1 MVAHSPG
8 KWEIRVRV
16 PAEQSKG
23 ETGPRRASPPVLIAL
38 REPLPIDR
46 TRMRSNGQEEKVI
59 LKNVN
64 GRFRPFK
71 VSAILGPSGAGKTS
85 LLNILT
91 CNRCCEW
98 DNVVNEEVVG
108 VREEGV
114 AGRDGARSNIFPGDH
129 QSCVRPWLGLVFRID
144 RWAGVQGNVTVN
156 GQSWNRSQFRRLCCY
171 ITQEFAMMELL
182 TVRET
187 LQIAANLKLPGKIW
201 CAKRKVQKIKL
212 MRSSSC
218 LLILKKEQKTQ
229 VRYLSGGE
237 KKRLSIGVELITNP
251 PVMFFDEPTSGLD
264 SSASLMV
271 MEHLQ
276 SLAQTGITVVVVIHQ
291 LSFQCF
297 QYCDDVLLLSCGRS
311 LFNGPANTLADTFA
325 TLGYH
330 CPPFFNIAEFAV
342 EVANMKPDQVKH
354 LVDNAQ
360 EFYRGR
366 SGDFFSELARRS
378 LKGVGDDPTS
388 EMSPMLIGEDK
399 HHKITIQRQSS
410 SNIQG
415 YPIST
420 FAQFC
425 ILFKRCTLCINR
437 DLSKQLSTLEDLNL
451 VMAQVSQHL
460 PYQTLIRWC
469 DAIRWAGVQGNVT
482 VNGQSWNRSQFRRLC
497 CYITQE
503 FAMMELLTVR
513 ETLQIAANLKL
524 PGKIWCAKRKV
535 QIEDKV
541 DEILELLILKKEQKT
556 QVRYLSGG
564 EKKRLSIG
572 VELITNPPV
581 MFFDEPTSGLD
592 SSASLMVMEHLQSL
606 AQTGITVVVVIHQ
619 PSSRCFQYCDDVLL
633 LSCGRSLFN
642 GPANTLADTFA
653 TLGYHCPP
661 FFNIAEFAVEVAN
674 MKPDQV
680 KHLVDNAQEFYR
692 GRSGDFFSELARRS
706 LKGVGDDPTSE
717 MSASHV
723 DRRRQASQNHHPKT
737 KFLQHSRL
745 PNLHIRSVL
754 HLKNTQK
761 NNTQNTTKHPTQT
774 THTHTQKP
782 HVDKKTSITKSPS
795 KDKFSTFKV
804 TNLHIRSEKTSI
816 TKSPSKD
823 KVPPTFKVTRSPH
836 SLSSEKTSITKSPSK
851 DIVPPTF
858 KVTQSPH
865 SLSSEKTSITKSP
878 SKDIVPPTFKVTQS
892 PHSPVLYI
900 LYLYY
905 SRGQS
910 HVDRRRQASQ
920 NTTKTPHTN
929 PPTPTTKK
937 KITIQRQSSSNIQGY
952 PISTFAQFCILF
964 KRCTLCINRD
974 LQLSRVRLTTHAV
987 VSLLL
992 GILFYNFGTDAS
1004 KVYGNFSFIFF
1015 NVLFVF
1021 FATSMPTICTFPKE
1035 ADVFLREQSNN
1046 WYPIRAYYFAK
1057 ILADLPLQILCPTI
1071 FVAVGWYMT
1080 GQPLVLY
1087 RFGMLWLVS
1096 VLVAVLAQ
1104 TIGNACGAALTV
1116 ETALFIV
1123 PSSTIPVLLLSGFF
1137 VTMKDLYAPFQVLAE
1152 FSYFKFAFEAACQS
1166 VFGYD
1171 RPKLACSQPYCHYKQ
1186 LSKFLHDIGMSDF
1199 TFWHN
1204 IVCLATW
1211 IFVMQL
1217 FLYILL
1223 RWRVSQAKV

>member
-1 MVAHSPG
+1 MFNIFKQIASSTRSDMEATQPTHVVL
-8 KWEIRVRV
+8 EFRDLCY
-16 PAEQSKG
+16 
-23 ETGPRRASPPVLIAL
+23 SPP
-38 REPLPIDR
+38 
-46 TRMRSNGQEEKVI
+46 GQEEKEI

-91 CNRCCEW
+91 CNR
-98 DNVVNEEVVG
+98 
-108 VREEGV
+108 
-114 AGRDGARSNIFPGDH
+114 
-129 QSCVRPWLGLVFRID
+129 
-144 RWAGVQGNVTVN
+144 WAGVQGNVTVN
-156 GQSWNRSQFRRLCCY
+156 GQPWNRSQF
-171 ITQEFAMMELL
+171 
-182 TVRET
+182 
-187 LQIAANLKLPGKIW
+187 
-201 CAKRKVQKIKL
+201 
-212 MRSSSC
+212 S
-218 LLILKKEQKTQ
+218 
-229 VRYLSGGE
+229 
-237 KKRLSIGVELITNP
+237 
-251 PVMFFDEPTSGLD
+251 
-264 SSASLMV
+264 
-271 MEHLQ
+271 
-276 SLAQTGITVVVVIHQ
+276 
-291 LSFQCF
+291 
-297 QYCDDVLLLSCGRS
+297 
-311 LFNGPANTLADTFA
+311 
-325 TLGYH
+325 
-330 CPPFFNIAEFAV
+330 
-342 EVANMKPDQVKH
+342 
-354 LVDNAQ
+354 
-360 EFYRGR
+360 
-366 SGDFFSELARRS
+366 
-378 LKGVGDDPTS
+378 
-388 EMSPMLIGEDK
+388 
-399 HHKITIQRQSS
+399 
-410 SNIQG
+410 
-415 YPIST
+415 
-420 FAQFC
+420 
-425 ILFKRCTLCINR
+425 
-437 DLSKQLSTLEDLNL
+437 
-451 VMAQVSQHL
+451 
-460 PYQTLIRWC
+460 
-469 DAIRWAGVQGNVT
+469 
-482 VNGQSWNRSQFRRLC
+482 RLC

-633 LSCGRSLFN
+633 LSCGRSLYN

-653 TLGYHCPP
+653 ALGYHCPP
-661 FFNIAEFAVEVAN
+661 YFNIAEFAVEVAN

-680 KHLVDNAQEFYR
+680 THLVDNAQEFYR
-692 GRSGDFFSELARRS
+692 GRSGDFFSEMTRIP
-706 LKGVGDDPTSE
+706 LKGGGDDPTSE
-717 MSASHV
+717 MSPMLIGE
-723 DRRRQASQNHHPKT
+723 DKHH
-737 KFLQHSRL
+737 
-745 PNLHIRSVL
+745 
-754 HLKNTQK
+754 
-761 NNTQNTTKHPTQT
+761 
-774 THTHTQKP
+774 
-782 HVDKKTSITKSPS
+782 
-795 KDKFSTFKV
+795 
-804 TNLHIRSEKTSI
+804 
-816 TKSPSKD
+816 
-823 KVPPTFKVTRSPH
+823 
-836 SLSSEKTSITKSPSK
+836 
-851 DIVPPTF
+851 
-858 KVTQSPH
+858 
-865 SLSSEKTSITKSP
+865 
-878 SKDIVPPTFKVTQS
+878 
-892 PHSPVLYI
+892 
-900 LYLYY
+900 
-905 SRGQS
+905 
-910 HVDRRRQASQ
+910 
-920 NTTKTPHTN
+920 
-929 PPTPTTKK
+929 
-937 KITIQRQSSSNIQGY
+937 KITIRRQCSSTIQGY

-1057 ILADLPLQILCPTI
+1057 ILADLPLQIICPTI

-1096 VLVAVLAQ
+1096 VLVAILAQ

-1204 IVCLATW
+1204 IVCLASW
-1211 IFVMQL
+1211 ILGMQI

-1223 RWRVSQAKV
+1223 RWRISQAKV

>member
-1 MVAHSPG
+1 M
-8 KWEIRVRV
+8 K
-16 PAEQSKG
+16 
-23 ETGPRRASPPVLIAL
+23 RAYRYMRLSTSSRSDMEATQPTHVVLEFRDLCYSPP
-38 REPLPIDR
+38 
-46 TRMRSNGQEEKVI
+46 GQEEKVI

-91 CNRCCEW
+91 CNR
-98 DNVVNEEVVG
+98 
-108 VREEGV
+108 
-114 AGRDGARSNIFPGDH
+114 
-129 QSCVRPWLGLVFRID
+129 
-144 RWAGVQGNVTVN
+144 WAGVQGNVTVN
-156 GQSWNRSQFRRLCCY
+156 GQ
-171 ITQEFAMMELL
+171 
-182 TVRET
+182 
-187 LQIAANLKLPGKIW
+187 P
-201 CAKRKVQKIKL
+201 
-212 MRSSSC
+212 
-218 LLILKKEQKTQ
+218 
-229 VRYLSGGE
+229 
-237 KKRLSIGVELITNP
+237 
-251 PVMFFDEPTSGLD
+251 
-264 SSASLMV
+264 
-271 MEHLQ
+271 
-276 SLAQTGITVVVVIHQ
+276 
-291 LSFQCF
+291 
-297 QYCDDVLLLSCGRS
+297 
-311 LFNGPANTLADTFA
+311 
-325 TLGYH
+325 
-330 CPPFFNIAEFAV
+330 
-342 EVANMKPDQVKH
+342 
-354 LVDNAQ
+354 
-360 EFYRGR
+360 
-366 SGDFFSELARRS
+366 
-378 LKGVGDDPTS
+378 
-388 EMSPMLIGEDK
+388 
-399 HHKITIQRQSS
+399 
-410 SNIQG
+410 
-415 YPIST
+415 
-420 FAQFC
+420 
-425 ILFKRCTLCINR
+425 
-437 DLSKQLSTLEDLNL
+437 
-451 VMAQVSQHL
+451 
-460 PYQTLIRWC
+460 
-469 DAIRWAGVQGNVT
+469 
-482 VNGQSWNRSQFRRLC
+482 WNRSQFRRLC

-717 MSASHV
+717 MSPMLIGEDKHHKITIQRQSSSNIQGYPISTFAQFCTFFIYIIVECFVQVPYNVTPTFKPSVLSRSHV

-745 PNLHIRSVL
+745 PDLHIRS
-754 HLKNTQK
+754 
-761 NNTQNTTKHPTQT
+761 
-774 THTHTQKP
+774 
-782 HVDKKTSITKSPS
+782 
-795 KDKFSTFKV
+795 
-804 TNLHIRSEKTSI
+804 
-816 TKSPSKD
+816 
-823 KVPPTFKVTRSPH
+823 
-836 SLSSEKTSITKSPSK
+836 
-851 DIVPPTF
+851 
-858 KVTQSPH
+858 
-865 SLSSEKTSITKSP
+865 
-878 SKDIVPPTFKVTQS
+878 
-892 PHSPVLYI
+892 VLYI

-905 SRGQS
+905 SRVFCAGPMLIGEDK
-910 HVDRRRQASQ
+910 H
-920 NTTKTPHTN
+920 H
-929 PPTPTTKK
+929 